1 MDPAGIAKSNQEQS
15 VAAWISYLNQ
25 VRIDRMIEMLHEE
38 FKAQDI
44 DLGRATREMTRAIR
58 GINEVIVKN
67 DGGTRGVHGNIAEVA
82 EAGVRNARR
91 LVTGKSKIYERLYDF
106 SEDDLKRGNTY
117 LQMKFSEAGGTF
129 SLSAVRAHFAK
140 YPDYVKNGKKY
151 VIPRDHYETVK
162 RLYTMSEKEAARL
175 TRSSGGPSYRQWR
188 QVQAFFSETGI
199 SLNDIEPSAFDY
211 SEVQKGNIRHTI
223 SAEKA
228 GLKQTHDDRR
238 ERTRSDA
245 LAMGSASVQ
254 EGIKAAGS
262 AAAIESATVFVT
274 AIASKLK
281 DGKRLRDL
289 DENDW
294 IEIASASGKGF
305 AKGAVRGASVYF
317 ITSFNIAGYV
327 SQTYNLASHDY
338 VANAVDSYVSMSG
351 VAASALVTASFG
363 VAEQAHRMR
372 MGAIDETEFLERSE
386 LLCLDASVSAFS
398 SIVGQA
404 VIPVPVL
411 GAVIGNTVGNV
422 LYQIAKDGLNEK
434 EQALA
439 EAYIKEQQE
448 LDATLDAR
456 YQVLIAELNEGMK
469 EYLALLDMALS
480 PDPSEAFDGSI
491 ALAKSVGVPED
502 ELLTTMDDIDD
513 FFLV

>member
-1 MDPAGIAKSNQEQS
+1 MDLAGIAKSDQEQA

-25 VRIDRMIEMLHEE
+25 VRIDRMIERLHEE

-58 GINEVIVKN
+58 DINEVIEKN
-67 DGGTRGVHGNIAEVA
+67 DGGTKGVHGNIAEVA

-91 LVTGKSKIYERLYDF
+91 LVRGKSKTYERLYDF
-106 SEDDLKRGNTY
+106 SEDDLRRGKTY
-117 LQMKFSEAGGTF
+117 LQMKFSESGGTF
-129 SLSAVRAHFAK
+129 SLGAIRRHFDK
-140 YPDYVKNGKKY
+140 YPDYVKSGKKY

-162 RLYTMSEKEAARL
+162 RLYKMSEKEASRL
-175 TRSSGGPSYRQWR
+175 TRSGDGPSYRQWR
-188 QVQAFFSETGI
+188 QVQAFFAETGI
-199 SLNDIEPSAFDY
+199 SIDDIESSAFDY
-211 SEVQKGNIRHTI
+211 SEVQKGAVRHTI
-223 SAEKA
+223 RMEKA
-228 GLKQTHDDRR
+228 SLKETHDARQQ
-238 ERTRSDA
+238 RTRANA
-245 LAMGSASVQ
+245 LSMGSASVH
-254 EGIKAAGS
+254 EGIKAAGT
-262 AAAIESATVFVT
+262 AAAIESATAFVA
-274 AIASKLK
+274 AITSRLK

-294 IEIASASGKGF
+294 IEIADESGKGF
-305 AKGAVRGASVYF
+305 AKGAVRGAAVYF

-327 SQTYNLASHDY
+327 SQTYSLATHDF
-338 VANAVDSYVSMSG
+338 VANATDSYISMSG

-363 VAEQAHRMR
+363 VADQAHKMR

-386 LLCLDASVSAFS
+386 LLCLDASVSAFG

-404 VIPVPVL
+404 IIPVPVL

-422 LYQIAKDGLNEK
+422 LYQIAKDGLNEQ

-448 LDATLDAR
+448 LDATLDAQ
-456 YQVLIAELNEGMK
+456 YQMLVAELSQEMK

>member
-1 MDPAGIAKSNQEQS
+1 
-15 VAAWISYLNQ
+15 
-25 VRIDRMIEMLHEE
+25 MIEKLHEE

-44 DLGRATREMTRAIR
+44 DLDRAMREMTRAIR
-58 GINEVIVKN
+58 DINEVIEIN
-67 DGGTRGVHGNIAEVA
+67 DGGSRGIHGNIAEVA

-91 LVTGKSKIYERLYDF
+91 LIEGKSKTYERLYDF
-106 SEDDLKRGNTY
+106 SEDDLRRGKTY
-117 LQMKFSEAGGTF
+117 LQMKFSESGGSF
-129 SLSAVRAHFAK
+129 SLDAVRKHLAK
-140 YPDYVKNGKKY
+140 YPDYVNRGKKY
-151 VIPRDHYETVK
+151 VIPHDHYETVK
-162 RLYTMSEKEAARL
+162 RLYEMSERDASRLAR
-175 TRSSGGPSYRQWR
+175 SGGGPSYRQWR
-188 QVQAFFSETGI
+188 QVQAFFAETGI
-199 SLNDIEPSAFDY
+199 SINDIEPSAFDY

-223 SAEKA
+223 GAEKA
-228 GLKQTHDDRR
+228 GLKQTHDVRR
-238 ERTRSDA
+238 DRTRSDA
-245 LAMGSASVQ
+245 LAMGSASIQ

-262 AAAIESATVFVT
+262 AAAIESATEFIV

-281 DGKRLRDL
+281 DGKHLRDL

-294 IEIASASGKGF
+294 IEIAGESERGF

-317 ITSFNIAGYV
+317 ITSLNVAGYV
-327 SQTYNLASHDY
+327 SQAYSLATHDY
-338 VANAVDSYVSMSG
+338 VAKAIDNYISTSG

-372 MGAIDETEFLERSE
+372 TGAIDETEFLERSE

-404 VIPVPVL
+404 VIPIPVL

-448 LDATLDAR
+448 LDAALDAR
-456 YQVLIAELNEGMK
+456 YQMLVAELNQGMK
-469 EYLALLDMALS
+469 EYLALLDRALS
-480 PDPSEAFDGSI
+480 PDSSEAFDGSI
-491 ALAKSVGVPED
+491 ALARSLGVPED
-502 ELLTTMDDIDD
+502 EL
-513 FFLV
+513 